1 MLDFLK
7 SDDDAIAILKKDH
20 DTVKELFSQ
29 FKKTDSMSE
38 KKRIATQAI
47 MELRIHA
54 TIEEEL
60 FYPALR
66 GRDEVDQDL
75 LNESDEEHH
84 VAKLLIA
91 ELIQMTTE
99 DHFEAKF
106 TVLAENIEH
115 HVKEEENDL
124 FPQARKT
131 NVDFVKLG
139 QQLSARKAALKKNGV
154 PMNAEEKL
162 MARNALADSPAEA
175 AKKKPSMATP
185 LKAA

>member
-7 SDDDAIAILKKDH
+7 DENDALLILKADH
-20 DTVKELFSQ
+20 DKVKDLFSE
-29 FKKTDSMSE
+29 FKKTESMAE
-38 KKRIATQAI
+38 KKRIATEAI
-47 MELRIHA
+47 NELRIHA

-66 GRDEVDQDL
+66 GKEDVDQDL

-91 ELIQMTTE
+91 ELITMTTE
-99 DHFEAKF
+99 DHFVAKF

-124 FPQARKT
+124 FPQARRT
-131 NVDFVKLG
+131 DVDFVALGKKLT
-139 QQLSARKAALKKNGV
+139 ARKNQLKKNGI
-154 PMNAEEKL
+154 PLSAEEKL
-162 MARNALADSPAEA
+162 MMQVGIVDSPMQA
-175 AKKKPSMATP
+175 AKTKR
-185 LKAA
+185 AA

>member
-7 SDDDAIAILKKDH
+7 DDNDAIVILKADH
-20 DTVKELFSQ
+20 DKVKDLFDS
-29 FKKTDSMSE
+29 FKKADSMSE
-38 KKRIATQAI
+38 KKRLATEAI
-47 MELRIHA
+47 TELRIHA

-66 GRDEVDQDL
+66 GKQEVDQDL

-84 VAKLLIA
+84 VAKLLIG
-91 ELIQMTTE
+91 ELITMTTE
-99 DHFEAKF
+99 DHFVAKF

-131 NVDFVKLG
+131 DIDFVALGKKLN
-139 QQLSARKAALKKNGV
+139 ARKQDLKKNGI

-162 MARNALADSPAEA
+162 MASNPPADSPAVA
-175 AKKKPSMATP
+175 AKKKT
-185 LKAA
+185 AA

>member
-7 SDDDAIAILKKDH
+7 DENDAIVMLKADH
-20 DTVKELFSQ
+20 DTVDELFER
-29 FKKTDSMSE
+29 FKKAESMTE
-38 KKRIATQAI
+38 KKRIATEAI
-47 MELRIHA
+47 TELRIHA

-66 GRDEVDQDL
+66 GKQEVDQAL

-91 ELIQMTTE
+91 ELITMTTE

-106 TVLAENIEH
+106 TVLAENIKH

-124 FPQARKT
+124 FPQARRTDIDMIALGK
-131 NVDFVKLG
+131 KLA
-139 QQLSARKAALKKNGV
+139 ARKSDLKKNGI
-154 PMNAEEKL
+154 PLNKEEKL
-162 MARNALADSPAEA
+162 MQQAGVHDSPAEA
-175 AKKKPSMATP
+175 AHKRT
-185 LKAA
+185 AA